1 MAGEG
6 KNDKDRKAD
15 PDKDYGLPKVE
26 IKPIQ
31 YAEEHSGPALVPL
44 KPKEVTAM
52 EKPALPNTSEI
63 KPIVSKEKDTIANK
77 ENKGNKY
84 TGLILVLILGVLGF
98 GGWFYYENNQDQITG
113 EQPQITDQI
122 EEKAPPAP
130 APEIKEE
137 MEEPVTKITLTEI
150 RARVDRPR
158 YFVVVGSFINE
169 EMAKDSSVKLHQNEI
184 NTFLVY
190 PYADIANYRLA
201 IGHFESYELALQE
214 INRVKGGF
222 KENLWVLKY

>member
-31 YAEEHSGPALVPL
+31 HAEEYSEPALAPL
-44 KPKEVTAM
+44 KPQEVAPT
-52 EKPALPNTSEI
+52 EKSASPNTPELKS
-63 KPIVSKEKDTIANK
+63 IVSKERDTIADK

-84 TGLILVLILGVLGF
+84 TGLILVLILVVLGL

-122 EEKAPPAP
+122 EETTPP

-150 RARVDRPR
+150 RSRVDRPR

-169 EMAKDSSVKLHQNEI
+169 AMAKDISVNLHQKEI

-214 INRVKGGF
+214 IDRVKGGF